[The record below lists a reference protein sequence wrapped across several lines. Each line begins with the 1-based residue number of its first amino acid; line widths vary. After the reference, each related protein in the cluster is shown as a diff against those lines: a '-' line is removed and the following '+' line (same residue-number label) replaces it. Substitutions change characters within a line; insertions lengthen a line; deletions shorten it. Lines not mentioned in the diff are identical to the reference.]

1 MDGATNWRSIAFLA
15 GLATLCMQPLQAL
28 AAEPEKGQL
37 SVAEMAVY
45 QGADRQDRLLA
56 GAKKE
61 GGELSVYHVYPN
73 LPVIMAAFT
82 SKYGIKVKAWRS
94 GSEGVLQKLTS
105 EARGGRFDADVVQ
118 NNAPENEA
126 AHREKLLQEVR
137 SPFLKDL
144 MPEASPAHKQWVG
157 ITVDVYIAA
166 YNTDKVKKD
175 ELPRS
180 YQDLL
185 DPKWKGRLGIE
196 VDDHGWFAALSA
208 AMGERQTHKLF
219 ADIVA
224 TNGISVRK
232 GHSLLTTLV
241 ASGEVPLGL
250 TVYSWNPE
258 QLKQKGAP
266 VEGLLL
272 QPVIAQFSTI
282 AMLKRAPHP
291 YTALLFYDFMLS
303 DGEQLLANLNYVPT
317 SKKSEAPITKLP
329 LKFID
334 PAAALDMQD
343 KWLKAYETV
352 VTKGAR

>member
-1 MDGATNWRSIAFLA
+1 MNGPMIRRSIAFLTA
-15 GLATLCMQPLQAL
+15 VATLGVHPVQAF
-28 AAEPEKGQL
+28 AAELEKGQL

-45 QGADRQDRLLA
+45 QGTDRQERLLA
-56 GAKKE
+56 AAKKE

-73 LPVIMAAFT
+73 LPVVMTVFT
-82 SKYGIKVKAWRS
+82 NKYGVKVKAWRS

-105 EARGGRFDADVVQ
+105 EARGGRFDADIVQ

-126 AHREKLLQEVR
+126 AHRERLLQEVR
-137 SPFLKDL
+137 SPYLKDL
-144 MPEASPAHKQWVG
+144 MPEASPAHKEWVG
-157 ITVDVYIAA
+157 ISVDVYIAA
-166 YNTDKVKKD
+166 YNTNKVKKD
-175 ELPRS
+175 ELPQS

-196 VDDHGWFAALSA
+196 VDDHGWFAALSG
-208 AMGERQTHKLF
+208 AMGEKQTHKLF

-266 VEGLLL
+266 VEGLPL

-282 AMLKRAPHP
+282 AMLKKAPHP

-303 DGEQLLANLNYVPT
+303 EGQQLLANQNYVPT
-317 SKKSEAPITKLP
+317 AKKIGAPITRIP

-334 PAAALDMQD
+334 PAEALDMQD
-343 KWLKAYETV
+343 KWMKAYETV
-352 VTKGAR
+352 VTKNAR

>member
-1 MDGATNWRSIAFLA
+1 MNKQLMNVFALVLLIGSHPA
-15 GLATLCMQPLQAL
+15 PLL
-28 AAEPEKGQL
+28 AAEPAKGQL

-45 QGADRQDRLLA
+45 QGDDRHERLVA
-56 GAKKE
+56 AARKE
-61 GGELSVYHVYPN
+61 GGELSLYHVYPN
-73 LPVIMAAFT
+73 LPVVAAAFT
-82 SKYGIKVKAWRS
+82 NKYGIKVKAWRA
-94 GSEGVLQKLTS
+94 GSEGVLQKLTT
-105 EARGGRFDADVVQ
+105 EARGGRFEADIVQ

-137 SPFLKDL
+137 SPYLKDL
-144 MPEASPAHKQWVG
+144 LPQASPAHKEWVG
-157 ITVDVYIAA
+157 ITLDIYIAA
-166 YNTDKVKKD
+166 YNTNKVKKE
-175 ELPRS
+175 ELPKS

-185 DPKWKGRLGIE
+185 DPKWKGHLGIE
-196 VDDHGWFAALSA
+196 ADDQAWFAALSEA
-208 AMGERQTHKLF
+208 LGEKQTHKLF

-266 VEGLLL
+266 VEGLPL

-282 AMLKRAPHP
+282 AMLKKAPHP

-303 DGEQLLANLNYVPT
+303 EGQQLLANLKYVPT
-317 SKKSEAPITKLP
+317 SKASESPLTKIP

-334 PAAALDMQD
+334 PVMALDTQE
-343 KWLKAYETV
+343 KWVKTYEDV
-352 VTKGAR
+352 VTKSAR

>member
-1 MDGATNWRSIAFLA
+1 MNTRLIQFLA
-15 GLATLCMQPLQAL
+15 IVLLIGGYPVQVLS
-28 AAEPEKGQL
+28 AEPAKGQL

-45 QGADRQDRLLA
+45 QGEDRQERLVA
-56 GAKKE
+56 AAKKE
-61 GGELSVYHVYPN
+61 GELSVYHVYPN
-73 LPVIMAAFT
+73 LPVIMTAFT
-82 SKYGIKVKAWRS
+82 NKYGIKVKPWRS
-94 GSEGVLQKLTS
+94 GSEAVLQRLTT
-105 EARGGRFDADVVQ
+105 EARGGRFEADIVQ

-137 SPFLKDL
+137 SPYLKDL
-144 MPEASPAHKQWVG
+144 MPQASPAHKEWVG
-157 ITVDVYIAA
+157 ITLDIYIAA
-166 YNTDKVKKD
+166 YNTNKVKKD

-180 YQDLL
+180 YEDLL

-196 VDDHGWFAALSA
+196 ADDHAWFAALSA
-208 AMGERQTHKLF
+208 AMGEKQTHKLF
-219 ADIVA
+219 ADVVA

-266 VEGLLL
+266 VEGLPL

-282 AMLKRAPHP
+282 AMTKKAPHP
-291 YTALLFYDFMLS
+291 YAALLFYDFMLS
-303 DGEQLLANLNYVPT
+303 EGQQLLANANYVPT
-317 SKKSEAPITKLP
+317 SNRSESPLSKTP

-334 PAAALDMQD
+334 PVLALDMQE
-343 KWLKAYETV
+343 KWMKSYEDV
-352 VTKGAR
+352 VTKSAR

>member
-1 MDGATNWRSIAFLA
+1 MNTRLIQFLA
-15 GLATLCMQPLQAL
+15 IVLLIGGYTVQVLS
-28 AAEPEKGQL
+28 AEPAKGQL

-45 QGADRQDRLLA
+45 QGEDRQERLVA
-56 GAKKE
+56 AAKKE
-61 GGELSVYHVYPN
+61 GELSVYHVYPN
-73 LPVIMAAFT
+73 LPVIMTAFT
-82 SKYGIKVKAWRS
+82 NKYGIKVKPWRS
-94 GSEGVLQKLTS
+94 GSEAVLQRLTT
-105 EARGGRFDADVVQ
+105 EARGGRFEADIVQ

-137 SPFLKDL
+137 SPYLKDL
-144 MPEASPAHKQWVG
+144 MPQASPAHKEWVG
-157 ITVDVYIAA
+157 ITLDIYIAA
-166 YNTDKVKKD
+166 YNTNKVKKD

-180 YQDLL
+180 YEDLL

-196 VDDHGWFAALSA
+196 ADDHAWFAALSA
-208 AMGERQTHKLF
+208 AMGEKQTHKLF
-219 ADIVA
+219 ADVVA

-266 VEGLLL
+266 VEGLPL

-282 AMLKRAPHP
+282 AMTKKAPHP
-291 YTALLFYDFMLS
+291 YAALLFYDFMLS
-303 DGEQLLANLNYVPT
+303 EGQQLLANANYVPT
-317 SKKSEAPITKLP
+317 SNRSESPLSKTP

-334 PAAALDMQD
+334 PVLALDMQE
-343 KWLKAYETV
+343 KWMKSYEDV
-352 VTKGAR
+352 VTKSAR

>member
-1 MDGATNWRSIAFLA
+1 MNKHWIGI
-15 GLATLCMQPLQAL
+15 L
-28 AAEPEKGQL
+28 AAALGLGGHALQLFAADPVKGQL
-37 SVAEMAVY
+37 SVAEMAAY
-45 QGADRQDRLLA
+45 QGADRHERLVA
-56 GAKKE
+56 AAKNE

-73 LPVIMAAFT
+73 LPVVMTAFT

-94 GSEGVLQKLTS
+94 GSEGVLRKVTS
-105 EARGGRFDADVVQ
+105 EARGGRFDVDIVQ

-137 SPFLKDL
+137 SPYLKDL
-144 MPEASPAHKQWVG
+144 MPEASPAHKEWVG
-157 ITVDVYIAA
+157 ITLDVFIAA
-166 YNTDKVKKD
+166 YNTEKVKKE

-196 VDDHGWFAALSA
+196 ADDQAWFATLAAAL
-208 AMGERQTHKLF
+208 GEKQTHKLF
-219 ADIVA
+219 SDIVA

-266 VEGLLL
+266 VEGYLL
-272 QPVIAQFSTI
+272 QPVVAQFSTI
-282 AMLKRAPHP
+282 AMLKKAPHP
-291 YTALLFYDFMLS
+291 YSALLFYDFMLNE
-303 DGEQLLANLNYVPT
+303 GQQLLADVKFVPV
-317 SKKSEAPITKLP
+317 SRKIESPITKVP

-334 PAAALDMQD
+334 PTLALDMQD
-343 KWLKAYETV
+343 KWIKSYEEIV
-352 VTKGAR
+352 VKPVR